1 MHEYTGT
8 VYLPYL
14 FFVKC
19 TFNYRVIFIGLQPN
33 LYEMPKGLS
42 LKKAQPKIASTQ
54 KPITQFFKAATC
66 EGSHNTKI
74 NIGKRKE
81 ISPVKVDSISNI
93 RKENSEV
100 SLKKIKKN
108 DYLSAEDNNFEA
120 NKLEDKNESEALD
133 PSNIKVNGT
142 QRRSPLTSINHELIK
157 NNGPDFSSF
166 KMSKSCI
173 QESEAQRE
181 KIKTPEKCINYGTA
195 TESPSKILNSF
206 QDDELFTDEWDFEGV
221 EEDIKEDLDLTIIQ
235 RCEVLQ
241 VTHQPSR
248 MEIKL
253 KNNKKEKGTCLIEG
267 VWMNTPLQ
275 EGEIVSIL
283 ASRNAS
289 GSFVI
294 NNTSGLLSLRP
305 DHLISTTSVVAGVFC
320 KRKAVLQERWRGIDS
335 ANTAMTVGIL
345 IHELV
350 QKALTSDIL
359 DVKELRTQCDD
370 IIKDSIQMLYD
381 CGITESEARA
391 NMDVYV
397 PPLADF
403 MQTYKKP
410 SLKAKVVK

>member
-1 MHEYTGT
+1 MY
-8 VYLPYL
+8 
-14 FFVKC
+14 
-19 TFNYRVIFIGLQPN
+19 
-33 LYEMPKGLS
+33 
-42 LKKAQPKIASTQ
+42 
-54 KPITQFFKAATC
+54 
-66 EGSHNTKI
+66 
-74 NIGKRKE
+74 
-81 ISPVKVDSISNI
+81 
-93 RKENSEV
+93 
-100 SLKKIKKN
+100 
-108 DYLSAEDNNFEA
+108 
-120 NKLEDKNESEALD
+120 KL
-133 PSNIKVNGT
+133 
-142 QRRSPLTSINHELIK
+142 
-157 NNGPDFSSF
+157 
-166 KMSKSCI
+166 C
-173 QESEAQRE
+173 
-181 KIKTPEKCINYGTA
+181 
-195 TESPSKILNSF
+195 F

-391 NMDVYV
+391 NMDVY
-397 PPLADF
+397 
-403 MQTYKKP
+403 
-410 SLKAKVVK
+410 SESKVEWAY